1 MKLKLSWLKATEK
14 EGKEKKTTEQKNSQS
29 APGAHTGGWG
39 RAKKREG
46 RGGEEE
52 APKDSPRKDGQDQA
66 ENRGDDDD
74 GAFLMFSRKQKYF
87 STL

>member
-14 EGKEKKTTEQKNSQS
+14 KRRRKQKTSQS
-29 APGAHTGGWG
+29 DPGAHTGGWG

-87 STL
+87 LTL

>member
-1 MKLKLSWLKATEK
+1 MKLKLFWLKATEK
-14 EGKEKKTTEQKNSQS
+14 EGRENNRAKKTSQS

-87 STL
+87 LTL

>member
-1 MKLKLSWLKATEK
+1 MGVEIKTVLAWSHG
-14 EGKEKKTTEQKNSQS
+14 EGREKKTKNSQS
-29 APGAHTGGWG
+29 DPGAHTGGWG
-39 RAKKREG
+39 RAKKSEG

-87 STL
+87 LTL